1 MIINT
6 DEWLTAAEA
15 EQSYN
20 LFSGCIRQDIRRNKF
35 DPADIVKLGHTWLV
49 KISALDRYKKE
60 SE

>member
-6 DEWLTAAEA
+6 DEWLTAAEV
-15 EQSYN
+15 ELKFN

-35 DPADIVKLGHTWLV
+35 DPADVVNLGHTWLV

-60 SE
+60 PE

>member
-15 EQSYN
+15 ETKLS
-20 LFSGCIRQDIRRNKF
+20 LFSGCIRQDIKRKRF
-35 DPADIVKLGHTWLV
+35 SESDYVKLGHTWLI
-49 KISALDRYKKE
+49 KITALDRYRKE